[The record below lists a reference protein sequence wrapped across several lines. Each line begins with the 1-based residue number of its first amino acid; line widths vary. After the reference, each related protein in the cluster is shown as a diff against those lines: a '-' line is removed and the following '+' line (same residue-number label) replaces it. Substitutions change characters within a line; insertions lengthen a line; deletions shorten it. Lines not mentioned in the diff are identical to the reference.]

1 MDANDSPTEPRLL
14 ISRSALLH
22 NAALL
27 RRAVGP
33 AVKLCAM
40 VKADAD
46 GHGAAAVA
54 DALANFE
61 ADGIAAPAVDA
72 LATATIDE
80 AAALPVSNLPTLI
93 LQPVENALIG
103 GNRAQL
109 ELAIRQG
116 RVITLCS
123 KSSADDVAR
132 VAVTCGKRASVQVMV
147 DTGMARS
154 GVGAPRAQALLDKVA
169 AWPSLKLSGVCTHFA
184 SAEVPGDPFTVEQLT
199 TFKQLVAPLAG
210 RVPLH
215 AANSA
220 GALFMPESH
229 LDMVRPGIALYGI
242 DPTCR
247 PSMDRKLKPVMKW
260 TAPLVGIRE
269 IPPGTGV
276 GYGHTWTAKRQSRI
290 GLVPVGYADGYQRCF
305 SNRAVMIVQGTP
317 APVGGRVSMDL
328 PTIDLTDI
336 PAASIGDVV
345 TVLDTDPLSP
355 ASAYALARWADTI
368 PYEIFCRIR
377 MRVKRVA
384 VDPAELPNEK
394 AHVWDV

>member
-80 AAALPVSNLPTLI
+80 AAALPASTLPTLI

-276 GYGHTWTAKRQSRI
+276 GYGHTWRASRESRI

-305 SNRAVMIVQGTP
+305 SNRGVMIVQGKP
-317 APVGGRVSMDL
+317 APVVGRVSMDL
-328 PTIDLTDI
+328 TTIDLTDI
-336 PAASIGDVV
+336 PSASIGDVV
-345 TVLDTDPLSP
+345 TVLTTIRFPPPAPTRWRSGRTRSP
-355 ASAYALARWADTI
+355 TRSSAASDRA
-368 PYEIFCRIR
+368 
-377 MRVKRVA
+377 
-384 VDPAELPNEK
+384 
-394 AHVWDV
+394 

>member
-1 MDANDSPTEPRLL
+1 MDANDSPTEPELL

-40 VKADAD
+40 VKADAY

-80 AAALPVSNLPTLI
+80 AAALPASTLPTLI

-109 ELAIRQG
+109 EYAIRQG
-116 RVITLCS
+116 WHLTLCS

-210 RVPLH
+210 RVTLH

-276 GYGHTWTAKRQSRI
+276 GYGHTWTSKCESRI

-305 SNRAVMIVQGTP
+305 SNRALMIVQGKP
-317 APVGGRVSMDL
+317 APVVGRVSMDL
-328 PTIDLTDI
+328 TTIDLTEI

-345 TVLDTDPLSP
+345 TVLDNDPLSP
-355 ASAYALARWADTI
+355 ASVYALARWADTI
-368 PYEIFCRIR
+368 PYEIFCRIG

-394 AHVWDV
+394 AHV